1 MVSSNS
7 SPKSSPTS
15 SIYTVKQS
23 ESTGKTSVE
32 SKASSSNSFEK
43 RSPSNKKR
51 ALQHAP
57 LVVPETAGGN
67 LDTIEE
73 KEAEYEITPTII
85 TAEKA
90 AAAKISLE
98 TYYNE
103 AFSQPSQRDMRLRL
117 LESDLWHMGDAVP
130 AVEKIRLKNQF
141 YRGETNH
148 LRQTRV
154 MKSRTIKVLTE
165 GKNAPSSCCNDYQVI
180 KALSKGSFGVVRLVR
195 ERLQPGDD
203 PYNKKVYAM
212 KVIRKSGMLRTSQE
226 GHLRAERDFLVASE
240 GSKWIV
246 PLIASFQDTSNLY
259 LVMDYMP
266 GGDFL
271 GLLIREN
278 ILSEPVAR
286 FYLAEMIVC
295 VEEAHALRCIHR
307 DIKPDNFLV
316 SASGHLKISDFGLAF
331 DGHWSHDTSYYH
343 ASRYSIVQRL
353 NLKVEGDEQDRQ
365 DAQTLSHN
373 VKWSSN
379 VMMGLSKHEK
389 KNPWDGEPLLQWRN
403 RCGIRTSAK
412 SVVGTSQYMAPEV
425 VQGAAYDGR
434 CDWWSIGVILY
445 ECLYGH
451 TPFLADEGRQQTKQN
466 ILNHHSTFSFPSR
479 PFVSSRCQHLI
490 ASLMQDKETRLCS
503 QRYQYKDMQQ
513 YSNSSNSRGHAAL
526 AGRFVFPYDAEDI
539 KAHKWFRGVP
549 WERLH
554 ELDPPFV
561 PLLQS
566 IDDTQYFDDD
576 EPLTDISDSDDDD
589 EDRPLPQPESS
600 APVADLKLLA
610 EYGGVPRVPAQD
622 PQSSAASTV
631 KHLQLPTPLS
641 SSPASPNQ
649 EQTHNSTTPMAT
661 TPRIR
666 AAGTAATRSSK
677 KRADREAHLDEAL
690 QHFDRSIQRAV
701 HSWLA
706 VPYDSIRLR
715 NFEVQV
721 DAEPGLRTSER
732 DMLKALARAYG
743 KKEKKRPRDKLLRDP
758 VTKKAALEERKRTAF
773 MGYEWKR
780 LQTQPLTRLT
790 LPLHPRLTCG
800 GVVAPPGF
808 SVSATTPNGFAMERR
823 QGAPTGLNGGI
834 LVPSPGLGDE
844 NIAAIRALNRG
855 RLSMN

>member
-1 MVSSNS
+1 MASSSS
-7 SPKSSPTS
+7 SPNSSPTS
-15 SIYTVKQS
+15 SVYTVKHS
-23 ESTGKTSVE
+23 DSTGKTSVG

-43 RSPSNKKR
+43 KSPSSKR
-51 ALQHAP
+51 RTLQHAP
-57 LVVPETAGGN
+57 LVVPETASSN

-73 KEAEYEITPTII
+73 KEAEHEVTPTVV
-85 TAEKA
+85 TVEKA

-103 AFSQPSQRDMRLRL
+103 ALSQPGKREIRLRL
-117 LESDLWHMGDAVP
+117 LESDLWHMGDAVSP
-130 AVEKIRLKNQF
+130 VEKNEMKNQF
-141 YRGETNH
+141 YCRESNH
-148 LRQTRV
+148 LRQMRV
-154 MKSRTIKVLTE
+154 MKARTIKALSE
-165 GKNAPSSCCNDYQVI
+165 GKAAASSCCNDYQIV

-195 ERLQPGDD
+195 ERLQPGGDSSD
-203 PYNKKVYAM
+203 RKVYAM
-212 KVIRKSGMLRTSQE
+212 KVIRKSGMIRTSQE

-246 PLIASFQDTSNLY
+246 PLIASFQDISNLY

-286 FYLAEMIVC
+286 FYIAEMIIC

-343 ASRYSIVQRL
+343 ASRYSIVQKL
-353 NLKVEGDEQDRQ
+353 NLSVDGDEQDRQ
-365 DAQTLSHN
+365 DVQTSSN
-373 VKWSSN
+373 STKWSSN
-379 VMMGLSKHEK
+379 IMMGLSKHEK

-425 VQGAAYDGR
+425 VQGTAYDGR

-466 ILNHHSTFSFPSR
+466 IMNHRSTFSFPPR

-490 ASLMQDKETRLCS
+490 ASLIQDKETRLCS
-503 QRYQYKDMQQ
+503 QRYHYKDMQQ
-513 YSNSSNSRGHAAL
+513 SSNSSANRNHTAF

-554 ELDPPFV
+554 ELEPPFV

-576 EPLTDISDSDDDD
+576 EPVTDISDSDDDD
-589 EDRPLPQPESS
+589 EDGPLLQPETSTAVSRVSVIAGHDEVPPVPVPNPQP
-600 APVADLKLLA
+600 
-610 EYGGVPRVPAQD
+610 
-622 PQSSAASTV
+622 
-631 KHLQLPTPLS
+631 
-641 SSPASPNQ
+641 SPASTANQ
-649 EQTHNSTTPMAT
+649 LQLLTPPSSNPASPLREQVHDSTTPMAT
-661 TPRIR
+661 PRTG
-666 AAGTAATRSSK
+666 AAGSAAANISK
-677 KRADREAHLDEAL
+677 KRAEREAHLDVAL
-690 QHFDRSIQRAV
+690 QPFNQSIQRAV
-701 HSWLA
+701 RSWLA
-706 VPYDSIRLR
+706 VPYDSLRLR

-721 DAEPGLRTSER
+721 NAEPGLRASER
-732 DMLKALARAYG
+732 DVLKALARAYG
-743 KKEKKRPRDKLLRDP
+743 KKEKKRPRDKLLRDV
-758 VTKKAALEERKRTAF
+758 VTKKAALEERKKTAF

-780 LQTQPLTRLT
+780 LQTQPLTRMLS
-790 LPLHPRLTCG
+790 PLHPRPTYEST
-800 GVVAPPGF
+800 VIPPGLYM
-808 SVSATTPNGFAMERR
+808 SATTANGFITDR
-823 QGAPTGLNGGI
+823 QGRGVPLSPSGGL
-834 LVPSPGLGDE
+834 LVPSPGHG
-844 NIAAIRALNRG
+844 NANTAAVCALHRG
-855 RLSMN
+855 RMSMN